1 MPLNPEHKTEAH
13 RIAAE
18 LSAIARSGKVLAGSI
33 VERRTRCGRPG
44 CRCMADP
51 PQPHGPYY
59 QWTRKIR
66 AKTIGRWITPEQR
79 DDYQPWLDNSRR
91 LRELVTRLEALGEA
105 ALGEAALETDPRSPS
120 RRAARRGQPTSEPV
134 SDVTQRA
141 RHT

>member
-1 MPLNPEHKTEAH
+1 LARLRDRTTG
-13 RIAAE
+13 
-18 LSAIARSGKVLAGSI
+18 SGAIAGTI

-51 PQPHGPYY
+51 PQAHGPYY

-79 DDYQPWLDNSRR
+79 HDYQPWVDNSRR

-105 ALGEAALETDPRSPS
+105 ALETDPRSPT
-120 RRAARRGQPTSEPV
+120 RRSPQCGQPSP
-134 SDVTQRA
+134 
-141 RHT
+141 